1 MKEDAMIYNRK
12 IYGYECDIYGH
23 LNNANYLH
31 IYEEARAELLQEL
44 GMSISDFNEHN
55 ISIYLTRIEMQ
66 FVKSITLEETIKV
79 QSDISQTTRLRSI
92 WVQEMY
98 NANNELCNKA
108 TVEGVFVSDGK
119 PIRLPRPL
127 FDQLKRRATAK

>member
-1 MKEDAMIYNRK
+1 MIYNRK

>member
-1 MKEDAMIYNRK
+1 MIYTRK

-44 GMSISDFNEHN
+44 GMSISDFNEKN
-55 ISIYLTRIEMQ
+55 ISIYLTRIEVQ
-66 FVKSITLEETIKV
+66 FVKGVTLEKTVKV
-79 QSDISQTTRLRSI
+79 HSDISKTTRLRSI
-92 WVQEMY
+92 WEQEMY

-119 PIRLPRPL
+119 PIRLPRSL
-127 FDQLKRRATAK
+127 FDQLKKRATVK